1 MVPKLRERTL
11 LTMVKL
17 MFCLNS
23 HHVSVTGGVR
33 EAYRAYQQYV
43 RDHGE
48 ERVLPALGY
57 TQAQLFWLSG
67 ASLYC
72 SVSRPAAL
80 KNQVLT
86 NEHSPAVY
94 RVNGAFSNSPQ
105 FAEDWNC
112 PVGSPMNP
120 AKKCTVW

>member
-1 MVPKLRERTL
+1 MVSTLRERTL

-17 MFCLNS
+17 MSCLDI
-23 HHVSVTGGVR
+23 SVTGGVK

-43 RDHGE
+43 TDHGE
-48 ERVLPALGY
+48 ESVLPALGY

-67 ASLYC
+67 ASVWC

-80 KNQVLT
+80 KSQVLT
-86 NEHSPAVY
+86 DPHSPSSY
-94 RVNGAFSNSPQ
+94 RVNGPASNLPE
-105 FAEDWNC
+105 FARDWNC

-120 AKKCTVW
+120 VEKCRVW